1 MVSCASESHARFAQ
15 TFEVVEDECEC
26 RADGAGRGECVERDI
41 VESPIVHGE
50 WRVRGGD
57 ARSRSLG
64 PRGCEIDGDERHW
77 K

>member
-1 MVSCASESHARFAQ
+1 MRDLLRRLKLWRMGASAGR
-15 TFEVVEDECEC
+15 T
-26 RADGAGRGECVERDI
+26 GRGECVERDI
-41 VESPIVHGE
+41 VEGPIVHGE

-64 PRGCEIDGDERHW
+64 PRGCEGDGDERIW